1 MQQRLTFY
9 EREQLE
15 LFVRQG
21 VGWREMGRRLRRDH
35 TVLLKE
41 VRRNSSPF
49 VSYTAAVAQRAAE
62 RKQATRTRRKLDKDS
77 VLREHVE
84 TELRDGQSPDGIA
97 GRLKKEPPAELR
109 GRSVSHETIYA
120 YIQQTNATTEF
131 DDVPW
136 YTMLF
141 RAQPRRRPRG
151 SRQVQTSKIPDR
163 VSIHDRP
170 AEVETRSTYGH
181 WESDTLNGGRRQ
193 AAVSVQSERRSRLL
207 RLHKLDDHTA
217 DQTLDALR
225 ASVESLPNW
234 LFKTMTFDNGG
245 EGAKHIVLR
254 DEYAIQTYFA
264 DPYKSW
270 QKGGV
275 EQANGLL
282 RRYLPKG
289 MDLTNV
295 TNYDLFLIQERLNNT
310 YRKSLHYRTPNEMVG
325 TLIHQGG
332 ALDS

>member
-15 LFVRQG
+15 VLVRQG

-35 TVLLKE
+35 TVLWKE
-41 VRRNSSPF
+41 VGRNSGQFGP
-49 VSYTAAVAQRAAE
+49 YTAAVAQRAAE
-62 RKQATRTRRKLDKDS
+62 RKQRERTKRKLDKDPQ
-77 VLREHVE
+77 LREHVE
-84 TELRDGQSPDGIA
+84 LELRDGQSPDGIA
-97 GRLKKEPPAELR
+97 GRLKAQPPSDLH

-120 YIQQTNATTEF
+120 YIQQTGATTEF

-136 YTMLF
+136 YTLLF
-141 RAQPRRRPRG
+141 RARPRRQPRG
-151 SRQVQTSKIPDR
+151 GRQVRAPQIPDR

-170 AEVETRSTYGH
+170 QEVADRTTYGH
-181 WESDTLNGGRRQ
+181 WETDTLNGGRRQ
-193 AAVSVQSERRSRLL
+193 AAVSVQSERLSKLV
-207 RLHKLDDHTA
+207 RLHKLDNHSA
-217 DQTLDALR
+217 EETLDALR
-225 ASVESLPNW
+225 ASVESLPSW

-245 EGAKHIVLR
+245 EGAKHTVLR
-254 DEYAIQTYFA
+254 DEYGIQTYFA

-275 EQANGLL
+275 EQTNGLL
-282 RRYLPKG
+282 RRYLPKRK
-289 MDLTNV
+289 DLTNV

-310 YRKSLHYRTPNEMVG
+310 YRKSLQYRTPNEMVG

>member
-15 LFVRQG
+15 VFVRQS
-21 VGWREMGRRLRRDH
+21 VGWREMGRRLGRDH
-35 TVLLKE
+35 TVLSRE
-41 VRRNSSPF
+41 VGRNSGQFGP
-49 VSYTAAVAQRAAE
+49 YTAVVAQRAAE
-62 RKQATRTRRKLDKDS
+62 RKERERTKRKLDKDP

-97 GRLKKEPPAELR
+97 GRLQSEPPVGFG
-109 GRSVSHETIYA
+109 GRTVSHETIYA
-120 YIQQTNATTEF
+120 YIQQTGATTEF

-136 YTMLF
+136 YTLLF
-141 RAQPRRRPRG
+141 QARPRRRPRG
-151 SRQVQTSKIPDR
+151 SRQVRAPQIPDR

-170 AEVETRSTYGH
+170 AEVNERTTYGH
-181 WESDTLNGGRRQ
+181 WETDTLNGGRRQ
-193 AAVSVQSERRSRLL
+193 AAVSVQSERVSKLV
-207 RLHKLDDHTA
+207 RLHKLDNHGA
-217 DQTLDALR
+217 DETLDALR
-225 ASVESLPNW
+225 ASVESLPAW

-245 EGAKHIVLR
+245 EGAKHTVLR
-254 DEYAIQTYFA
+254 DEYEIQTYFA

-275 EQANGLL
+275 EHANGLL

-289 MDLTNV
+289 QDLSNV

-310 YRKSLHYRTPNEMVG
+310 YRKSLCYRTPNEIVG
-325 TLIHQGG
+325 HLVDTGG